1 MHLNKE
7 NKTRFTYAMLFLVLS
22 VMVIACSKSKN
33 SKAIF
38 AKENLVAWCIV
49 PFDTENRSPE
59 ERASMLNELGITSLA
74 WDWRKKHLPYFEQE
88 INVLQKSNIELKSVW
103 FYPTLGNQNI
113 LNEDN
118 ETILKILE
126 KTGTKTDLWVSIS
139 GNYFEK
145 LTDEEKVKK
154 GVELVNYIYDRA
166 TAIGCSVSLYN
177 HGGWAGMPENMVKI
191 IEASGHKSIGIIY
204 NFHHAHLQLSDY
216 EKNIKTMLPYLN
228 TVNLNGMEKGGEK
241 ILPLGAGN
249 LELDMMKTL
258 QKSGFQGSIGIL
270 GHKSDED
277 VKISL
282 QRNLD
287 GMKKLLSQM
296 GNDETLKTYNP

>member
-1 MHLNKE
+1 MPLNKE
-7 NKTRFTYAMLFLVLS
+7 IKTRITTSLLFLIVAGI
-22 VMVIACSKSKN
+22 VIACSKTKSTKN
-33 SKAIF
+33 IY

-49 PFDTENRSPE
+49 PFDTENRTPE
-59 ERASMLNELGITSLA
+59 ERASMLNEIGITSLA
-74 WDWRKKHLPYFEQE
+74 WDWRKKHLPYFERE
-88 INVLQKSNIELKSVW
+88 INVLQKRNIDLKSVW
-103 FYPTLGNQNI
+103 FYVTINNENI
-113 LNEDN
+113 INDDN

-126 KTGTKTDLWVSIS
+126 KTGTQTDLWVSIP
-139 GNYFEK
+139 GNNFEG

-154 GVELVNYIYDRA
+154 GVELVNHIYEKA
-166 TAIGCSVSLYN
+166 SAIGCSVSLYN

-204 NFHHAHLQLSDY
+204 NFHHAHLQLSDF

-270 GHKSDED
+270 GHKDDED

-287 GMKKLLSQM
+287 GMKMLLTQM
-296 GNDETLKTYNP
+296 ENDDALKTYK

>member
-1 MHLNKE
+1 MPLIKE
-7 NKTRFTYAMLFLVLS
+7 IKIRFTSALLFLIITS
-22 VMVIACSKSKN
+22 IITACSQTKN
-33 SKAIF
+33 TKDIF
-38 AKENLVAWCIV
+38 SKENLVAWCIV
-49 PFDTENRSPE
+49 PFDTENRTPE

-74 WDWRKKHLPYFEQE
+74 WDWRDKHLSYFEQE

-103 FYPTLGNQNI
+103 FYVSVDNGNIIN
-113 LNEDN
+113 NGN
-118 ETILKILE
+118 ETILQILK
-126 KTGTKTDLWVSIS
+126 KTGTKTDLWVSIPE
-139 GNYFEK
+139 NNFEGM
-145 LTDEEKVKK
+145 TDEEKVKK
-154 GVELVNYIYDRA
+154 GVELVNHIYDRA
-166 TAIGCSVSLYN
+166 KAIGCNVSLYN
-177 HGGWAGMPENMVKI
+177 HGGWSGMPENMVKI

-204 NFHHAHLQLSDY
+204 NFHHAHLQLSDF

-270 GHKSDED
+270 GHKDDED

-287 GMKKLLSQM
+287 GMKKLLTQM
-296 GNDETLKTYNP
+296 ENDDALKTYN

>member
-1 MHLNKE
+1 MPLHKE
-7 NKTRFTYAMLFLVLS
+7 NKPRFTYALLFLVIAGI
-22 VMVIACSKSKN
+22 VIACSQTKN
-33 SKAIF
+33 TKDIF

-74 WDWRKKHLPYFEQE
+74 WDWREKHLPLFEQE
-88 INVLQKSNIELKSVW
+88 IDVLKKSNIELKSVW
-103 FYPTLGNQNI
+103 FYVTIDNGKIINNG
-113 LNEDN
+113 N
-118 ETILKILE
+118 ETILEILE
-126 KTGTKTDLWVSIS
+126 KTGTKTDLWVSIPED
-139 GNYFEK
+139 NFEGM
-145 LTDEEKVKK
+145 TDEEKVKK
-154 GVELVNYIYDRA
+154 GVELVNHIYDRA
-166 TAIGCSVSLYN
+166 EAIGCSVSLYN
-177 HGGWAGMPENMVKI
+177 HGGWSGMPENMVKI

-216 EKNIKTMLPYLN
+216 EKNIKMMTPYLN

-241 ILPLGAGN
+241 ILPLGEGN
-249 LELDMMKTL
+249 LELDMMNTL

-270 GHKSDED
+270 GHKDDED

-287 GMKKLLSQM
+287 GMKKLLTQM
-296 GNDETLKTYNP
+296 GNDAALKTYTP